1 MNILFKLIVIFFLT
15 STGVAR
21 EIGETEITTEDGIEV
36 YQNEKFYLLKK
47 NVVIEADNFTLSA
60 DNVKI
65 NFNENMYDIIELNA
79 KGGVIFDSNQFNTK
93 GSGENLNFKVQLE
106 QIKVEG
112 ISSELFTDDIKMF
125 SDGFIKVNNLNG
137 KFTLIGPNSKL
148 INESIL
154 IEGEFID
161 GIFSNDQDEKQIVFL
176 NVIDD
181 NISYVKNNDSEMF
194 AKKINF
200 DNDTSLIQ
208 LTDEVTIIRNGEQIT
223 GDYGV
228 LNTKN
233 DSYKIKSNKKTKV
246 KAIIQNNE

>member
-47 NVVIEADNFTLSA
+47 NVVIEADNFSLSA

-112 ISSELFTDDIKMF
+112 INSELFTDDIKMF

>member
-112 ISSELFTDDIKMF
+112 INSELFTDDIKMF
-125 SDGFIKVNNLNG
+125 SDGFIKVNNSNG

-148 INESIL
+148 VNESIL
-154 IEGEFID
+154 IKGEFID